1 MNASN
6 PDKTR
11 SPILQKH
18 IEDAR
23 RILYDIDPNSGTIIG
38 KSKLYKMYEENME
51 AYTKAKS
58 AMAEAYAKAQSDPM
72 ALQAWPITGATY
84 QHDVDQAWDRWISA
98 DKNKIENALATIKSQ
113 PNDPSAH
120 KH

>member
-38 KSKLYKMYEENME
+38 KSVLVQRELEE
-51 AYTKAKS
+51 
-58 AMAEAYAKAQSDPM
+58 
-72 ALQAWPITGATY
+72 
-84 QHDVDQAWDRWISA
+84 V
-98 DKNKIENALATIKSQ
+98 ALAVS
-113 PNDPSAH
+113 
-120 KH
+120 